1 MYQPRFI
8 FLYFLT
14 NGNATE
20 ENNDPFDGIIELD
33 VEESTLRKL
42 IDVSDTVKDIGVEIN
57 RNSLTLTDHEHSP
70 YRVYF
75 LLLQLLLSFRF

>member
-8 FLYFLT
+8 FLYLLT

-20 ENNDPFDGIIELD
+20 ENKDPFDGIIELD

-42 IDVSDTVKDIGVEIN
+42 LFTV
-57 RNSLTLTDHEHSP
+57 
-70 YRVYF
+70 F
-75 LLLQLLLSFRF
+75 M